1 MIHYT
6 QLDIYGFRSK
16 KKKNSDHFKKKSFEL
31 SLRALYYDKQQA
43 L

>member
-16 KKKNSDHFKKKSFEL
+16 KKKKNSDNLKKNHL
-31 SLRALYYDKQQA
+31 N
-43 L
+43 